1 MPTILRLGA
10 LRFFFYSLEN
20 AEPPDV
26 HVESGDATAKYWLE
40 PMELARSRGF
50 RASELTRLRGAII
63 EHRNAF
69 LEAWH
74 AHVGK
79 SA

>member
-1 MPTILRLGA
+1 MPTILRSGA

-20 AEPPDV
+20 AEPPHV
-26 HVESGDATAKYWLE
+26 HVESGNATAKYWLE
-40 PMELARSRGF
+40 SVERARSRGF
-50 RASELTRLRGAII
+50 RASELTRLRATII
-63 EHRNAF
+63 EHRHDF

-74 AHVGK
+74 AHFGK

>member
-1 MPTILRLGA
+1 MPTILRSGA

-20 AEPPDV
+20 AEPPHV
-26 HVESGDATAKYWLE
+26 HGESGDATAKYWLE
-40 PMELARSRGF
+40 PVELARSRGL
-50 RASELTRLRGAII
+50 RASELTRLRATII
-63 EHRNAF
+63 EHRHEF

-74 AHVGK
+74 ARFSK

>member
-1 MPTILRLGA
+1 MPTILRSGA

-20 AEPPDV
+20 AEPPHV

-40 PMELARSRGF
+40 PVELARSRGF
-50 RASELTRLRGAII
+50 RASELTRLRATII
-63 EHRNAF
+63 EHRHEF
-69 LEAWH
+69 LEAWR
-74 AHVGK
+74 AHFGK

>member
-1 MPTILRLGA
+1 MPTILRSGA

-20 AEPPDV
+20 AEPPHV

-40 PMELARSRGF
+40 PVELARSRGF
-50 RASELTRLRGAII
+50 RASELTRLRVTII
-63 EHRNAF
+63 EHRQEF

-74 AHVGK
+74 AHFGK

>member
-1 MPTILRLGA
+1 MPTILRSGA

-20 AEPPDV
+20 AELPHI
-26 HVESGDATAKYWLE
+26 HVESRDATARYWLE
-40 PMELARSRGF
+40 PVELARSRGF
-50 RASELTRLRGAII
+50 RASELTRLRATII
-63 EHRNAF
+63 EHRDEC

-74 AHVGK
+74 AHFGE